1 MKPGLVI
8 SYWGEARARDLVLG
22 GSPGSWFSIGVARGE
37 FLFQRFQRFQRL
49 QKVWETSREF
59 PPPFATFEIFEIFEI
74 EIHPILNYEPGLVI

>member
-22 GSPGSWFSIGVARGE
+22 GSPGSWFSIGEARGE
-37 FLFQRFQRFQRL
+37 FLFQRFQRL